1 MLRQARRNK
10 AIEGHSLLCGLHR
23 KPTMEFGRDAHL
35 ELPRVRPARN
45 RGGRGFSKASISA
58 TASTASDRMPSNAFS
73 GVSASHE
80 SEGISATVP
89 TYSPSSCDHTTR
101 YAYRSASFT
110 SLHLRYHVYRFKD
123 LPYLIRLRFAAIVLD
138 IDARIAAPRRTV
150 HAMRRPFLARLAEI
164 RLANVR
170 EIRESDVAGIL
181 PHRPDD
187 ALQST
192 HE

>member
-45 RGGRGFSKASISA
+45 RGGRGFSQGFHIGNGFDGK
-58 TASTASDRMPSNAFS
+58 RPNAVS